1 MGATA
6 AVAAG
11 TAGVVALDETALV
24 KVPVVKRRRVREQLA
39 DLNDYYARRAHRCL
53 VGKGYLT
60 LPAPAP
66 VPRHDYSRCSA
77 TTLNE
82 C

>member
-1 MGATA
+1 MTG
-6 AVAAG
+6 VPV
-11 TAGVVALDETALV
+11 GVVALDEVALQRV
-24 KVPVVKRRRVREQLA
+24 SVVKRRAVREWLA
-39 DLNDYYARRAHRCL
+39 DVNDAYAQQMHRCL
-53 VGKGYLT
+53 RKTGYAG

-77 TTLNE
+77 TTLDE